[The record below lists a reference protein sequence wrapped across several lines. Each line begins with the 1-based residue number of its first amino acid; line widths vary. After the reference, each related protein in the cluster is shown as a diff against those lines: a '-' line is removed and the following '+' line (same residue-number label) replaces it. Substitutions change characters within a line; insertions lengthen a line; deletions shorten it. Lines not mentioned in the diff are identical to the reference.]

1 MTWNGAHQQKKK
13 TVVLGASPNPARY
26 SFKAVKSLLRYGHEV
41 IAVGFRPGVIYDKFI
56 QLGTPEISGI
66 HTIALYIG
74 PERQQEFYDYIISL
88 HPQRVIFNPGTV
100 NEPFMRILE
109 DKGIEVVEGC
119 TLVML
124 DSDLF

>member
-1 MTWNGAHQQKKK
+1 METENKK

-41 IAVGFRPGVIYDKFI
+41 VAVGFRPGVIYDKFI
-56 QLGTPEISGI
+56 QRGFPEIENV

-74 PERQQEFYDYIISL
+74 EERQIEFHDYILSL
-88 HPQRVIFNPGTV
+88 KPKRVIFNPGTL
-100 NEPFMRILE
+100 NEPFMQELE
-109 DKGIEVVEGC
+109 ENHIEVVEGC

-124 DSDLF
+124 DSGQF